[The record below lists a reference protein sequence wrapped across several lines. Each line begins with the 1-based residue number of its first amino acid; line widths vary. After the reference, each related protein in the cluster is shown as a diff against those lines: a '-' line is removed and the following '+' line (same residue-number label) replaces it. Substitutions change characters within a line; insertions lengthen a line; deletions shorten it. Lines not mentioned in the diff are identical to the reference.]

1 MCFTLVP
8 WLLRQPHSFNISQ
21 LPGEYTAQAAMRSE
35 GFLEHNINSTHTGP
49 IYTPGWTE
57 AIIVKYRV
65 KDTRVTPGIRTT
77 HPMTC
82 PPELEVDALNHWTM
96 TPYKL

>member
-21 LPGEYTAQAAMRSE
+21 LPGEYTAQA
-35 GFLEHNINSTHTGP
+35 
-49 IYTPGWTE
+49 

-82 PPELEVDALNHWTM
+82 PPELEVDALNHWTI